1 MNERELSLI
10 KHMGEVFF
18 SHISDINIQFNK
30 ALQEH
35 MTLVGEKLASMG
47 EELHVLAKATP
58 PDFKGMIAAAVS
70 TLPEPAAPK
79 LPDIEKM
86 VQGAVSRI
94 ELPVAPELPD
104 IEKMVADVIGRIELP
119 VAPELPDIERM
130 VQDAV
135 SRIELPVAPEL
146 PDIEKMVADAIGRI
160 ELPELPDI
168 EKMVKEQV
176 SASVSALPEVHNG
189 ADGKDALQLEVL
201 PGINEEKSYPR
212 GTYALF
218 KGGLWRAYQKTMGLS
233 GWECVVSGVHSI
245 DVIQNAQRE
254 FSINLSLS
262 DGVMV
267 EKTFSVPV
275 LIYRGVFK
283 NGEGYQ
289 PGDTVTWGG
298 SLWHC
303 DDETADKPGEIGSK
317 GWTLAAKRGRD
328 GKDK

>member
-10 KHMGEVFF
+10 KHMGEVFA
-18 SHISDINIQFNK
+18 SHISDINNQFNK

-47 EELHVLAKATP
+47 EELNALAKATP
-58 PDFKGMIAAAVS
+58 PDFSGMIADALSAM
-70 TLPEPAAPK
+70 PEPAAPELPDIEKMVRDAVAQIEIPMAPEPPNIEKMIADAVSHIEVPVAPK

-86 VQGAVSRI
+86 VQ
-94 ELPVAPELPD
+94 
-104 IEKMVADVIGRIELP
+104 
-119 VAPELPDIERM
+119 
-130 VQDAV
+130 
-135 SRIELPVAPEL
+135 
-146 PDIEKMVADAIGRI
+146 
-160 ELPELPDI
+160 
-168 EKMVKEQV
+168 EQV
-176 SASVSALPEVHNG
+176 SAFVSALPEVHDG

-201 PGINEEKSYPR
+201 PDINEEKSYPR

-267 EKTFSVPV
+267 EKTFSMPV

-283 NGEGYQ
+283 NGDGYH